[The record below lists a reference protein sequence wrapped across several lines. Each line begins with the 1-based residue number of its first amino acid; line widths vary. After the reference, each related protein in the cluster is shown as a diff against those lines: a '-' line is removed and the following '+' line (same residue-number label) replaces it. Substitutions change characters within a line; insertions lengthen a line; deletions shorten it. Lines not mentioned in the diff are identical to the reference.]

1 LYSSTATTVVL
12 ARQAKGDPALKRQA
26 QAGITL
32 ATAIMYLRILAV
44 VAIFNFEL
52 ARVLALPLCAL
63 SLAGFAICA
72 LQYRLGRPA
81 PDAAKP
87 AAMQLATSGNPLEL
101 GAAAV
106 FAGLFV
112 AVSVVSAVAKSQF
125 GISGIYGLAA
135 IVGVTDIDPFVLNLA
150 QGGVGGLPAAELAAA
165 ILIAAASNNVL
176 KAVYAASFAGGK
188 ATAGS
193 AAALVL
199 LAVAGVA
206 IAIAMAMWPL

>member
-1 LYSSTATTVVL
+1 
-12 ARQAKGDPALKRQA
+12 
-26 QAGITL
+26 
-32 ATAIMYLRILAV
+32 
-44 VAIFNFEL
+44 
-52 ARVLALPLCAL
+52 
-63 SLAGFAICA
+63 
-72 LQYRLGRPA
+72 
-81 PDAAKP
+81 
-87 AAMQLATSGNPLEL
+87 
-101 GAAAV
+101 V

-112 AVSVVSAVAKSQF
+112 AVSVVSTVAKSQF

-199 LAVAGVA
+199 LAAAGVA